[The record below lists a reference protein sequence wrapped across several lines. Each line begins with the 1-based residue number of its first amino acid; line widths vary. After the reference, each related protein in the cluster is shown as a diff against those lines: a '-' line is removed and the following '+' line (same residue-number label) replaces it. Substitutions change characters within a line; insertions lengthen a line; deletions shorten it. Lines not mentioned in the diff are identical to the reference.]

1 VKPDAYNGPV
11 PSEGQ
16 FREFARRLIRVP
28 KREID
33 EREKARKRTARTQT
47 RRVKVDKEVTEEG

>member
-16 FREFARRLIRVP
+16 FRDFARRLIRVP
-28 KREID
+28 KHEID
-33 EREKARKRTARTQT
+33 QREKARKT
-47 RRVKVDKEVTEEG
+47 RRNAPKDDMVDSA

>member
-16 FREFARRLIRVP
+16 FREFVAKLIRVP

-33 EREKARKRTARTQT
+33 EREKARKRRPSPKGGG
-47 RRVKVDKEVTEEG
+47 KVDS